1 MSSALRSRSPQP
13 SWQRAAPYSSIG
25 CRRRRAAITQD
36 DHVTRRP
43 RSAVALPCRTG
54 GGPRRQAALSA
65 AAGASRSRE
74 TSTPRVVRA
83 QQSLSPDSDALAK
96 GRATRTLRPRPPTGI
111 GPARAGPAERRPH
124 PVPRA
129 PPLPAGRK
137 PPQPPT
143 AAAAGTG
150 SGRSRA
156 VRAYAHALRPRRT
169 GRPTRP
175 LVPPPPHPRTALRCG
190 GRARGPT
197 RVRGA
202 ASRFFPAC
210 GPVAPGA
217 GPCAA
222 AAATSSLH
230 TFATRALFGAGLF
243 PPMPPGEPPSLLSLW
258 PSAQAY
264 ALQPAKS
271 TS

>member
-13 SWQRAAPYSSIG
+13 SWQRAAPYGSIG
-25 CRRRRAAITQD
+25 CCRRRAAITQD

-111 GPARAGPAERRPH
+111 GPT
-124 PVPRA
+124 PRTGA
-129 PPLPAGRK
+129 PPR
-137 PPQPPT
+137 PPPIP
-143 AAAAGTG
+143 AAAATDPAD
-150 SGRSRA
+150 SVDRQNAGRDK
-156 VRAYAHALRPRRT
+156 
-169 GRPTRP
+169 
-175 LVPPPPHPRTALRCG
+175 PPPHPPRPVMRSSPRADPGPGGSLPVFPRLRAGC
-190 GRARGPT
+190 ARGWT
-197 RVRGA
+197 VRRRG
-202 ASRFFPAC
+202 
-210 GPVAPGA
+210 GH
-217 GPCAA
+217 
-222 AAATSSLH
+222 LLIH
-230 TFATRALFGAGLF
+230 TLVTRALFGAGLF

-264 ALQPAKS
+264 AMQPAKS